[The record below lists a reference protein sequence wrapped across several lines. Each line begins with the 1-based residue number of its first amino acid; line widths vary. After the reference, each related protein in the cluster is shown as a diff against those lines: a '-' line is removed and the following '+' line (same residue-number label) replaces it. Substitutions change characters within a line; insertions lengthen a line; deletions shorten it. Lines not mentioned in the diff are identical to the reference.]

1 MKKQYN
7 PNLSRVFITGGAGF
21 IGSHLVDFLLAQNHH
36 VIVIDNLSTG
46 RLANLK
52 DASQQPH
59 FSFFSSCVCHFPW
72 EKHLRPNDKIIHLAA
87 TVGVKKVYE
96 SALET
101 AENNHRMIECLINA
115 SKSHKNK
122 IIYAST
128 SEVYG
133 TPLSKEGSNETD
145 TLDVHVLYKGRS
157 AYTLSKLYGEMMCLS
172 ASQEWD
178 IPITVV
184 RLFNTIGTRQ
194 SAEYG
199 MVVPNFIRQA
209 AHDAPLSIYGDGQQT
224 RSFCCV
230 YDTVAALAGLLD
242 LETAAGQIYNIGNPE
257 EITIEELADYVR
269 GYLGSSSVKI
279 FKELPPERTGA
290 ADSRARKPN
299 IRKIKMALGWQ
310 PKFPWQEAVNHII
323 HALNLT
329 TA

>member
-1 MKKQYN
+1 MKKQDN

-21 IGSHLVDFLLAQNHH
+21 IGSHLTDFLLAQNYH
-36 VIVIDNLSTG
+36 VIVVDNLSTG
-46 RLANLK
+46 RLSNLK
-52 DASQQPH
+52 NASQNTH

-72 EKHLRPNDKIIHLAA
+72 AKHLQPNDKIIHLAA
-87 TVGVKKVYE
+87 TVGVKKVFE
-96 SALET
+96 SALQT
-101 AENNHRMIECLINA
+101 AENNHQMIECLIHA
-115 SKSHKNK
+115 AKAHKNR

-133 TPLSKEGSNETD
+133 TPLTNEGSNEID
-145 TLDVHVLYKGRS
+145 TLDVHVLHKGRS

-209 AHDAPLSIYGDGQQT
+209 AMDAPISIYGDGQQT

-230 YDTVAALAGLLD
+230 YDTVAALAGLLN
-242 LETAAGQIYNIGNPE
+242 LKLAVGQIYNIGNPE

-269 GYLGSSSVKI
+269 DYMGSSSIKL
-279 FKELPPERTGA
+279 FKDLPPERTGA
-290 ADSRARKPN
+290 TDSRVRKPN
-299 IRKIKMALGWQ
+299 IHKIKTDLGWQ
-310 PKFPWQEAVNHII
+310 PKYPWQEAVNHII